1 MGNTKMS
8 KNRQL
13 FVASIS
19 FLAILTGFI
28 VDLTNLYP
36 FFGKIKEISVSLI
49 AFIKVNIYESIV
61 VLLFMIIVML
71 ISFIAKH
78 RIKKKTEIDKLPDF
92 TEYTNEII
100 NGVKWEWIWKK
111 NHNKGFVPVDLHPCC
126 PNDGTRLV
134 YNNRCPL
141 CKKKYSIGIDENEAM
156 AIIEQNLKNK
166 YPQNNPM
173 TI

>member
-1 MGNTKMS
+1 MKS
-8 KNRQL
+8 KKCKL

-28 VDLTNLYP
+28 ADLTNLYP
-36 FFGKIKEISVSLI
+36 LCRRLKELFVPLMY
-49 AFIKVNIYESIV
+49 FIKGNIYGIIIF
-61 VLLFMIIVML
+61 LLFMTVIML
-71 ISFIAKH
+71 IRKLLVFKQS
-78 RIKKKTEIDKLPDF
+78 IKRRAEIDKLPDF
-92 TEYTNEII
+92 TKYTNEII

-111 NHNKGFVPVDLHPCC
+111 NHNKGFVPIDLHPCC

-141 CKKKYSIGIDENEAM
+141 CNEKYSVGIDENEAL
-156 AIIEQNLKNK
+156 AIIEQNLNNK

-173 TI
+173 AI